1 MPLSVIIQKTLP
13 DFVLD
18 IAFESDSRRIG
29 ILGASGCG
37 KSLTLKSIAGIIRPD
52 KGRISFNDTVWFDKD
67 KKINV
72 RTSKR
77 NVGYLFQNY
86 ALFPNMT
93 VKENVSAA
101 LHGAGKNTDVKH
113 SMSEILERFN
123 LSDIKDHR
131 PDELSGGQQQRT
143 ALARI
148 MACDP
153 KLLLLDEPFSAMD
166 TFLREGM
173 RLELIRL
180 LDEYDKTVIIVS
192 HDRDELYQMCDYM
205 ILMDNGRIIGE
216 GQTHKI
222 FEQPGTPAVAR
233 LTGCKNISRIR
244 KLDDH
249 RIKAL
254 DWNDLELITAETVGN
269 DITYAG
275 IRAHDFL
282 PGSCGIN
289 VIPCGDA
296 AVSSLPFER
305 FIILECGLWWKESRD
320 HFDTSGNYQIPH
332 DISIPPER
340 IILMKD

>member
-1 MPLSVIIQKTLP
+1 MSLSVNIKKSFP
-13 DFVLD
+13 DFTLD
-18 IAFESDSRRIG
+18 VAFETDSKRIG

-37 KSLTLKSIAGIIRPD
+37 KSLTLKSIAGIIKPD
-52 KGRISFNDTVWFDKD
+52 KGRIGFNDTVWFDKD
-67 KKINV
+67 SKTNV

-93 VKENVSAA
+93 VEGNVAAA
-101 LHGAGKNTDVKH
+101 LHGAAKNTAVNH
-113 SMSEILERFN
+113 SVPEILERFE

-131 PDELSGGQQQRT
+131 PEELSGGQQQRT

-153 KLLLLDEPFSAMD
+153 KLILLDEPFSAMD

-192 HDRDELYQMCDYM
+192 HDRDELYQMCDHM
-205 ILMDNGRIIGE
+205 ILMDNGRIIGSGE
-216 GQTHKI
+216 TRKI
-222 FEQPGTPAVAR
+222 FEEPMTPAVAK

-249 RIKAL
+249 RIKAI
-254 DWNDLELITAETVGN
+254 DWNGLELITSETVRD
-269 DITYAG
+269 DITHAG
-275 IRAHDFL
+275 IRAHDFM
-282 PGSCGIN
+282 PGSCGVN
-289 VIPCGDA
+289 VIPCTNA
-296 AVSSLPFER
+296 TVSSLPFER
-305 FIILECGLWWKESRD
+305 FVTLECGLWWKASRD
-320 HFDTSGNYQIPH
+320 HFDTCDDNIPSE
-332 DISIPPER
+332 ISIPPER
-340 IILMKD
+340 IILLRD

>member
-1 MPLSVIIQKTLP
+1 MSLSIIIKKTLP
-13 DFVLD
+13 GFVLD
-18 IAFESDSRRIG
+18 VAFESDSKRIG
-29 ILGASGCG
+29 ILGASGSG
-37 KSLTLKSIAGIIRPD
+37 KSLTLRSIAGIIKPD
-52 KGRISFNDTVWFDKD
+52 EGRISFNDTVWFDKD
-67 KKINV
+67 KRINI
-72 RTSKR
+72 RTPKR

-93 VKENVSAA
+93 VEENVAA
-101 LHGAGKNTDVKH
+101 AVHGAEKNIAVKH
-113 SMSEILERFN
+113 SVSQILDRFELSE
-123 LSDIKDHR
+123 IKDHR

-153 KLLLLDEPFSAMD
+153 RLLLLDEPFSAMD

-192 HDRDELYQMCDYM
+192 HDRDELYQLCDHM
-205 ILMDNGRIIGE
+205 ILMDNGRIIGAGE
-216 GQTHKI
+216 TRKI

-254 DWNDLELITAETVGN
+254 DWNGLELITADTVSD
-269 DITYAG
+269 DITHAG
-275 IRAHDFL
+275 IRAHDFIT
-282 PGSCGIN
+282 GSSGIN
-289 VIPCGDA
+289 VIPCKNA
-296 AVSSLPFER
+296 SVSSLPFER
-305 FIILECGLWWKESRD
+305 FITLECGLWWKQSRD
-320 HFDTSGNYQIPH
+320 HSDNGDDQLPQY
-332 DISIPPER
+332 ISIPPER
-340 IILMKD
+340 IILMRD